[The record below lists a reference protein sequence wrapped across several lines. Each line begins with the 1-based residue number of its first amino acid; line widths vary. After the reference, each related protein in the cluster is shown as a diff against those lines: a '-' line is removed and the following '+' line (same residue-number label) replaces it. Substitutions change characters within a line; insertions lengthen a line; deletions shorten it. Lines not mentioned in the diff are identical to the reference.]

1 MTRHQTDTRVRP
13 TRTAQTVQAANVLRY
28 ASYTHGQKG
37 GNPAGVVLDA
47 EGLTGAEMLKLAKDV
62 GYAGSAFLTETDT
75 PGAYNVRYFS
85 PLTELAFCG
94 PATVAA
100 AVALAER
107 AGPGDVA
114 LRSRVGIVG
123 ISTRL
128 TEAGLAATLTS
139 APTTTRPATDT
150 EVEET
155 LRALRWGPD
164 DVDANYPAH
173 VARAGTDHLLLA
185 ASNRQRLAARHDDD
199 PALRVL
205 LDKHGFTSAYLFAAE
220 TLTRF
225 HARSPGGMVDDLA
238 VAAFGGYLRE
248 LGLVPIPRQ
257 VIVLTGYDIGAPSRL
272 LVDLAAASAS
282 VRVTGTASQLHHY
295 QPPYVGFSATQAGQ
309 TCALCLRPV
318 DASADGDPP
327 LTGSSDIVETLDGPQ
342 TRWICDA
349 CTRKYVRSIEGKLDL
364 QWWD

>member
-1 MTRHQTDTRVRP
+1 M
-13 TRTAQTVQAANVLRY
+13 LRY
-28 ASYTHGQKG
+28 SAYTHGQKG

-47 EGLTGAEMLKLAKDV
+47 EGLSGAEMLKLAKDV
-62 GYAGSAFLTETDT
+62 GYAGSAFLTETDA

-85 PLTELAFCG
+85 PLAELPFCG

-114 LRSRVGIVG
+114 LLSRVGIVG
-123 ISTRL
+123 ITTRL

-139 APTTTRPATDT
+139 APTSARPATEV

-164 DVDANYPAH
+164 DVDASYPAH
-173 VARAGTDHLLLA
+173 VARAGTEHLLLA
-185 ASNRQRLAARHDDD
+185 AKSRQRLANLHDDE
-199 PALRVL
+199 PALRAL
-205 LDKHGFTSAYLFAAE
+205 LDKHGFTSVYLFAAE

-225 HARSPGGMVDDLA
+225 HARSPLTPGGMVDDLA

-257 VIVLTGYDIGAPSRL
+257 VIVLTGHDIGAPSRL
-272 LVDLAAASAS
+272 LVDVTAGSAS
-282 VRVTGTASQLHHY
+282 VRVTGTAAQLHYH
-295 QPPYVGFSATQAGQ
+295 QPRHVKFSARHAGQ
-309 TCALCLRPV
+309 TCALCRRPV